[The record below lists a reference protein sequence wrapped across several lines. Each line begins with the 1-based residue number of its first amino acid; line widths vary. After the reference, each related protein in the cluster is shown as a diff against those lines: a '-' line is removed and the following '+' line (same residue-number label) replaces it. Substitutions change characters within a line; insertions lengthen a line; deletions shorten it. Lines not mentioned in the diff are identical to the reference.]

1 MPSRARWLSDSSDL
15 ACSWGRSRSGW
26 SVSVVTE
33 GRVQRRL
40 GYEQLFD
47 SAESP
52 PSLAA
57 IGEPTAGLSFRGRMG
72 RIAH

>member
-1 MPSRARWLSDSSDL
+1 
-15 ACSWGRSRSGW
+15 
-26 SVSVVTE
+26 
-33 GRVQRRL
+33 VQRRL

>member
-1 MPSRARWLSDSSDL
+1 
-15 ACSWGRSRSGW
+15 
-26 SVSVVTE
+26 VSVVTE
-33 GRVQRRL
+33 EGVERPL

-52 PSLAA
+52 PSMAA
-57 IGEPTAGLSFRGRMG
+57 IGEPTAGLTFQGRMG